1 MAGGKERRGQAV
13 TAEFEKAG
21 ITITSAQE
29 QQLKKLAGYMVEYN
43 KHTNL
48 TRITE
53 PAEITEKHYIDSI
66 LPLTMTDVPRG
77 TKCIDV
83 GAGAGF
89 PSLPMKI
96 YRPDLEFTL
105 LDSGNKR
112 IAYLESACELL
123 GIRCD
128 TLHARGED
136 AGRDAKYRGKFGM
149 ATARAVAQLNVLCE
163 YCMPFVRVGG
173 IFLALKGEKDETDIA
188 KNAVAALGGEIET
201 VKKYNLPGGDSRSL
215 IVIRKVSDTPAQYP
229 RVSAKIAKK
238 PL

>member
-1 MAGGKERRGQAV
+1 MI
-13 TAEFEKAG
+13 AEFERAG
-21 ITITSAQE
+21 ITITPE
-29 QQLKKLAGYMVEYN
+29 QAEKLKTLADYMVEYN

-53 PAEITEKHYIDSI
+53 PAEIIEKHYIDCI
-66 LPLTMTDVPRG
+66 LPLTMVNVPRG

-96 YRPDLEFTL
+96 YRDDLDFTM

-112 IAYLESACELL
+112 IAYLESACKLL
-123 GIRCD
+123 GLSCE
-128 TLHARGED
+128 TVHARGEEL
-136 AGRDAKYRGKFGM
+136 GRNTKYREKYGL
-149 ATARAVAQLNVLCE
+149 AAARAVAQLNVLCE
-163 YCMPFVRVGG
+163 YCLPFVKVGG
-173 IFLALKGEKDETDIA
+173 VFLALKGEKDETE
-188 KNAVAALGGEIET
+188 NAENSVKTLGGEIEDI
-201 VKKYNLPGGDSRSL
+201 KRYELPGGDKRSL
-215 IVIRKVSDTPAQYP
+215 IIIRKTAQTPPQYP

>member
-1 MAGGKERRGQAV
+1 MIP
-13 TAEFEKAG
+13 EFENAG
-21 ITITSAQE
+21 INISSE
-29 QQLKKLAGYMVEYN
+29 QAEKLQTLADHMVEYN

-48 TRITE
+48 TRITD
-53 PAEITEKHYIDSI
+53 PAEIIEKHYIDSI
-66 LPLTMTDVPRG
+66 LPLTMINVPRG

-112 IAYLESACELL
+112 IAYLESVCNLL
-123 GIRCD
+123 GLDCE
-128 TLHARGED
+128 TVHARGEELGQD
-136 AGRDAKYRGKFGM
+136 KNYREKYGL

-163 YCMPFVRVGG
+163 YCLPFVKVGG
-173 IFLALKGEKDETDIA
+173 VFAALKGERDETESA
-188 KNAVAALGGEIET
+188 MNAIKTLGGELED
-201 VKKYNLPGGDSRSL
+201 VKKYSLPGGDKRCL
-215 IVIRKVSDTPAQYP
+215 VVIRKKAPTPPQYP

-238 PL
+238 TL

>member
-1 MAGGKERRGQAV
+1 MI
-13 TAEFEKAG
+13 AEFERAG
-21 ITITSAQE
+21 ITITPE
-29 QQLKKLAGYMVEYN
+29 QADKLQKLADYMVEYN

-53 PAEITEKHYIDSI
+53 PAEIIEKHYIDSI
-66 LPLTMTDVPRG
+66 LPLTMVNVPRG

-96 YRPDLEFTL
+96 YRDDLDFTL

-112 IAYLESACELL
+112 TAYLESACKLL
-123 GIRCD
+123 GLSCE
-128 TLHARGED
+128 TVHARGEEL
-136 AGRDAKYRGKFGM
+136 GRDAGYREKYGL
-149 ATARAVAQLNVLCE
+149 AAARAVAQLNVLCE
-163 YCMPFVRVGG
+163 YCLPFVKVGG
-173 IFLALKGEKDETDIA
+173 VFLALKGERDETEIA
-188 KNAVAALGGEIET
+188 ENSVKTLGGEIEDI
-201 VKKYNLPGGDSRSL
+201 KRYELPGGDKRSL
-215 IVIRKVSDTPAQYP
+215 IIIRKTAPTPPQYP

>member
-1 MAGGKERRGQAV
+1 M

-21 ITITSAQE
+21 ITITSGQE
-29 QQLKKLAGYMVEYN
+29 QQLRKLADYMVEYN

-53 PAEITEKHYIDSI
+53 PAEIIEKHYIDSI
-66 LPLTMTDVPRG
+66 LPLTMVDVPRG

-96 YRPDLEFTL
+96 YRPDLDFTL

-112 IAYLESACELL
+112 ITYLESACGHI
-123 GIRCD
+123 GIECA

-136 AGRDAKYRGKFGM
+136 AGQDKQYRGRFGL

-163 YCMPFVRVGG
+163 YCMPFVGVGG
-173 IFLALKGEKDETDIA
+173 LFLALKGEKDETDLA
-188 KNAVAALGGEIET
+188 KNAVKVLGGEIET
-201 VKKYNLPGGDSRSL
+201 VKKYALPGGDKRSL
-215 IVIRKVSDTPAQYP
+215 IVIRKVSDTPPQYP

-238 PL
+238 AL

>member
-1 MAGGKERRGQAV
+1 MI
-13 TAEFEKAG
+13 AEFEKAG
-21 ITITSAQE
+21 ITITSGKSEMLQ
-29 QQLKKLAGYMVEYN
+29 KLADYMVDYN

-53 PAEITEKHYIDSI
+53 PAEIIEKHYIDSI
-66 LPLTMTDVPRG
+66 LPLTMVNVPRG

-112 IAYLESACELL
+112 IAYLESACDLL
-123 GIRCD
+123 GINCE
-128 TLHARGED
+128 TVHARGEEL
-136 AGRDAKYRGKFGM
+136 GRDAKYREKYGA

-163 YCMPFVRVGG
+163 YCLPFVKVGG
-173 IFLALKGEKDETDIA
+173 VFLALKGEKDETD
-188 KNAVAALGGEIET
+188 NAGNSIKTLGGEIEDI
-201 VKKYNLPGGDSRSL
+201 KRYELPGGDKRCL
-215 IVIRKVSDTPAQYP
+215 IIIRKTTATPQQYP

>member
-1 MAGGKERRGQAV
+1 MI
-13 TAEFEKAG
+13 AEFEKSG
-21 ITITSAQE
+21 ITITAE
-29 QQLKKLAGYMVEYN
+29 QSEMFEKLAAYMVEYN
-43 KHTNL
+43 KNVNL

-53 PAEITEKHYIDSI
+53 RSEIIEKHYIDSI
-66 LPLTMTDVPRG
+66 LPLTMADVPRG

-112 IAYLESACELL
+112 ITYLDSACKML
-123 GIRCD
+123 GIECR
-128 TLHARGED
+128 TVHARGED
-136 AGRDAKYRGKFGM
+136 AGNDKIFREKFGM
-149 ATARAVAQLNVLCE
+149 ATARAVAALNVLCE
-163 YCMPFVRVGG
+163 YCMPFVKVGG
-173 IFLALKGEKDETDIA
+173 VFLALKGEKDEADIA
-188 KNAVAALGGEIET
+188 ENAVKTLGGEIEA
-201 VKKYNLPGGDSRSL
+201 VKSYTLAGGDKRNL
-215 IVIRKVSDTPAQYP
+215 VVIRKVSPTPPQYP

>member
-1 MAGGKERRGQAV
+1 MPDEYA
-13 TAEFEKAG
+13 KAG
-21 ITITSAQE
+21 ITITPE
-29 QQLKKLAGYMVEYN
+29 QAEMLDRLAGYMVEYN

-66 LPLTMTDVPRG
+66 LPLTMVDVPRG

-96 YRPDLEFTL
+96 YRPDLDFTM

-112 IAYLESACELL
+112 IAYLQSACELL
-123 GIRCD
+123 GIECA

-136 AGRDAKYRGKFGM
+136 AGRDKQYREKFGL

-163 YCMPFVRVGG
+163 YCMPFVEVGG

-188 KNAVAALGGEIET
+188 QNAVKTLGGKIEDI
-201 VKKYNLPGGDSRSL
+201 KKYSLPGGDNRSL
-215 IVIRKVSDTPAQYP
+215 IVIRKVAPTPPQYP

-238 PL
+238 AL

>member
-1 MAGGKERRGQAV
+1 MI
-13 TAEFEKAG
+13 AEFERAG
-21 ITITSAQE
+21 ITITPE
-29 QQLKKLAGYMVEYN
+29 QAEKLKTLADYMVEFN

-53 PAEITEKHYIDSI
+53 PAEIIEKHYIDCI
-66 LPLTMTDVPRG
+66 LPLTMVNVPRG

-96 YRPDLEFTL
+96 YRDDLDFTL

-112 IAYLESACELL
+112 IAYLESACKLL
-123 GIRCD
+123 GLSCE
-128 TLHARGED
+128 TVHARGEEL
-136 AGRDAKYRGKFGM
+136 GRDAKYREKYGL
-149 ATARAVAQLNVLCE
+149 AAARAVAQLNVLCE
-163 YCMPFVRVGG
+163 YCLPFVKVGG
-173 IFLALKGEKDETDIA
+173 VFLALKGEKDETE
-188 KNAVAALGGEIET
+188 NAENSVKTLGGEIEDI
-201 VKKYNLPGGDSRSL
+201 KRYELPGGDKRSL
-215 IVIRKVSDTPAQYP
+215 IIIRKTAQTPPQYP

>member
-1 MAGGKERRGQAV
+1 MTV
-13 TAEFEKAG
+13 EFESAG
-21 ITITSAQE
+21 IPLTSGQE
-29 QQLKKLAGYMVEYN
+29 QQLQKLADYMVEYN

-53 PAEITEKHYIDSI
+53 PAEIIEKHYIDSI
-66 LPLTMTDVPRG
+66 LPLTMVDVPRG

-112 IAYLESACELL
+112 ITYLESACAHI
-123 GIRCD
+123 GITCA

-136 AGRDAKYRGKFGM
+136 AGRDKQFRGQYGL

-163 YCMPFVRVGG
+163 YCMPFVKVGG

-188 KNAVAALGGEIET
+188 SAAIKTLGGEIEDIR
-201 VKKYNLPGGDSRSL
+201 KYALPSGDKRSL
-215 IVIRKVSDTPAQYP
+215 VVVRKVSVTPPQYP